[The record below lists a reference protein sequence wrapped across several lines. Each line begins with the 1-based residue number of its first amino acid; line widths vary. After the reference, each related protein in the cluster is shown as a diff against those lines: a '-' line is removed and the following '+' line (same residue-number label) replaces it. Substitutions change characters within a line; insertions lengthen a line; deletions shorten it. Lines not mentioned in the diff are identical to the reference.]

1 MREKIPALSL
11 CLAGMPTQYFL
22 QLTHL
27 IRSIFESFTLAETN
41 TKVNESYFTHKKLI
55 RNLTKCFGY

>member
-1 MREKIPALSL
+1 MT
-11 CLAGMPTQYFL
+11 GMPTQYFL
-22 QLTHL
+22 QFTHL
-27 IRSIFESFTLAETN
+27 IRSIIESFTLAETN